1 MSSYRRWS
9 SGRSHALVRP
19 QYGAAQRHR
28 DHERGYTCRAFRL
41 QPHRVETFKLSTD
54 LLFVDKA
61 CPGSDPGC
69 ATSSG
74 FTATRPTLPWCR
86 ASMKSRRSR
95 HNSRSASRADA
106 HFARSTRL
114 FPLGVVLGQ
123 RFPGQEINA
132 CTTRREKPARRDAH
146 RARRWTALI
155 RSLLTRAA
163 MSSAVQNETAI
174 SSESPALRSR
184 SAVGNGSASTRG

>member
-86 ASMKSRRSR
+86 ASMKSADPGIIREALPAPTRILHVR
-95 HNSRSASRADA
+95 HGFSLSA
-106 HFARSTRL
+106 
-114 FPLGVVLGQ
+114 
-123 RFPGQEINA
+123 
-132 CTTRREKPARRDAH
+132 
-146 RARRWTALI
+146 
-155 RSLLTRAA
+155 
-163 MSSAVQNETAI
+163 
-174 SSESPALRSR
+174 
-184 SAVGNGSASTRG
+184 